1 MRYMFEMAET
11 MKKVPM
17 LLTSTV
23 NEISMDRGNRSEILS
38 VTMKFIFELEETIRR
53 SDMVQPSIAI

>member
-1 MRYMFEMAET
+1 MRSMFEMAET

-17 LLTSTV
+17 LLTSTA

-53 SDMVQPSIAI
+53 SDMVKPSIAI